1 MAGEASCAHASAPVR
16 VTRVG
21 YRGRVTAPAA
31 PLRSRRRGL
40 GSLLRLGLATALV
53 GVAAG
58 VAVLLLVW
66 IVHGL
71 EHLVWGH
78 EEGPFLDG
86 LAYPDPWWL
95 PIVTVGGAGVAAGV
109 GWYLLRRFGRRI
121 ATVEQGVDGARMPW
135 WETLADT
142 ILQVGSVALGA
153 SIGKEVAPR
162 ELSAMASSKLV
173 RWLRLDARWCRILI
187 AAGAGAGLAAVYNV
201 PLGGAL
207 FAIEILLAQFSVGAA
222 VVALA
227 ASSIATLVARPLVG
241 DGSLYTV
248 ASIDVNA
255 SLIVAAILV
264 GPLMGWGATSFS
276 TVTKKLARFR
286 PEGWGLLVA
295 LPLVFTAVGA
305 LGAVFPLVLGNGRAL
320 AAAGF
325 DLSQPALLLIALAAL
340 KYVATTV
347 SLGAG
352 AIGGTLQPS
361 VAIGSALGAAAA
373 VGWAFVWPGAD
384 GTALAIA
391 AAAAFLASNMRAPFT
406 AIALVIEFT
415 DTGFTLLLPI
425 FLAVAGSLA
434 ASRLTSRESL
444 RSFAP
449 TDPSRA

>member
-1 MAGEASCAHASAPVR
+1 M
-16 VTRVG
+16 
-21 YRGRVTAPAA
+21 TAPAA
-31 PLRSRRRGL
+31 PLRTRRRGL
-40 GSLLRLGLATALV
+40 ASLARLGLATALV

-58 VAVLLLVW
+58 LAVLLLVW
-66 IVHGL
+66 TVHGL

-86 LAYPDPWWL
+86 LALPDPWWL
-95 PIVTVGGAGVAAGV
+95 PILTVGGAGVVAAV
-109 GWYLLRRFGRRI
+109 SWYLLRRFGRPL

-135 WETLADT
+135 WETLVDT
-142 ILQVGSVALGA
+142 VLQVGSVAMGA

-162 ELSAMASSKLV
+162 ELSAMAGSKIV
-173 RWLRLDARWCRILI
+173 RWFGLDVRWCRILI
-187 AAGAGAGLAAVYNV
+187 ASAAGAGLAAVYNV

-207 FAIEILLAQFSVGAA
+207 FAIEILLARFSVGAA

-248 ASIDVNA
+248 ASPEVNA
-255 SLIVAAILV
+255 SLLVAAVLI

-276 TVTKKLARFR
+276 AVTKKLSRFR
-286 PEGWGLLVA
+286 PQGWGLLVA
-295 LPLVFTAVGA
+295 LPVVFTAVGA
-305 LGAVFPLVLGNGRAL
+305 LGTMFPVILGNGRAL
-320 AAAGF
+320 ASAGF
-325 DLSQPALLLIALAAL
+325 DLSEPALLLIALAAL
-340 KYVATTV
+340 KYVATSL

-373 VGWAFVWPGAD
+373 AGWAFVWPGAD
-384 GTALAIA
+384 GTALAIV

-434 ASRLTSRESL
+434 ASRLTSSESL
-444 RSFAP
+444 RGFTP
-449 TDPSRA
+449 LDPSRA

>member
-1 MAGEASCAHASAPVR
+1 MTASLPSPV
-16 VTRVG
+16 
-21 YRGRVTAPAA
+21 
-31 PLRSRRRGL
+31 RSRRRGL
-40 GSLLRLGLATALV
+40 GTLVRLGVATLI
-53 GVAAG
+53 AG
-58 VAVLLLVW
+58 VGAGLAVLLLVW
-66 IVHGL
+66 IVHSL

-86 LAYPDPWWL
+86 LAYPSVWWL
-95 PIVTVGGAGVAAGV
+95 PIVTVGGAGVVAAV
-109 GWYLLRRFGRRI
+109 GWYLIRRFGRPL
-121 ATVEQGVDGARMPW
+121 ATVEQGVAGSRMPW
-135 WETLADT
+135 WETLVDT
-142 ILQVGSVALGA
+142 VLQVGSVAFGA

-162 ELSAMASSKLV
+162 ELSAMASSKIV
-173 RWLRLDARWCRILI
+173 RWFRLDARWRRIVI
-187 AAGAGAGLAAVYNV
+187 ASAAGAGLAAVYNV

-227 ASSIATLVARPLVG
+227 ASTIATLVARPLVG
-241 DGSLYTV
+241 DGSLYSV
-248 ASIDVNA
+248 GAVDVNA
-255 SLIVAAILV
+255 SLIVAAVLI

-276 TVTKKLARFR
+276 TVTKKLGRFR
-286 PEGWGLLVA
+286 PQGWKLLVVM
-295 LPLVFTAVGA
+295 PLAFTAVGA
-305 LGAVFPLVLGNGRAL
+305 LGAAFPLILGNGRAL
-320 AAAGF
+320 ASAGF
-325 DLSQPALLLIALAAL
+325 DLSQPALLLLALAVM
-340 KYVATTV
+340 KYVATSV

-373 VGWAFVWPGAD
+373 AGWAFVWPGAD
-384 GTALAIA
+384 GTALAIV

-444 RSFAP
+444 RGFAP
-449 TDPSRA
+449 VDPARP